1 MRTKVLAVAAG
12 LLLAVTA
19 LSAQNPPAARGKSA
33 TVRRPSVNP
42 FGPQPG
48 VKGVRNP
55 TDLKTVLY
63 YAADALGM
71 LRGGNEVDLVLTMEL
86 FAAGTMNVGG
96 EPCKLTNYRA
106 SIRYRPSQGNQNE
119 RLPVPAMREDFTCAG
134 PGGKPGSRRIQ
145 VVAGKFAWNE
155 GQVGMKATPAPD
167 GAVTERLL
175 RLWTLTPESAIKAAM
190 AAGAKTTLTTEGGLP
205 VLTFPLPAP
214 FESATMKATLDPKIF
229 RIDTNP
235 AGVKREFSHLI
246 DRTETRIGNRVIDT
260 SFSTYGDWNEEDLSS
275 MILLPRRIAQKQD
288 GVTVIDLTLL
298 KTDTYNPYV
307 IMPVPEAIGKAGG

>member
-1 MRTKVLAVAAG
+1 
-12 LLLAVTA
+12 
-19 LSAQNPPAARGKSA
+19 
-33 TVRRPSVNP
+33 
-42 FGPQPG
+42 
-48 VKGVRNP
+48 VRNP

-71 LRGGNEVDLVLTMEL
+71 LRGGREVDMVLTMEL

-96 EPCKLTNYRA
+96 QPCKLTNYRA
-106 SIRYRPSQGNQNE
+106 SIRYRPSEGNQNE

-134 PGGKPGSRRIQ
+134 SGGKPAPRRIQ

-155 GQVGMKATPAPD
+155 AEVGMKATLAPPE
-167 GAVTERLL
+167 AVNERLL
-175 RLWTLTPESAIKAAM
+175 RLWTMTPESAIKAAM

-205 VLTFPLPAP
+205 VLIFPLPAP
-214 FESATMKATLDPKIF
+214 FESATMKAVLDPKIF

-246 DRTETRIGNRVIDT
+246 DRTETRIGNRVIET
-260 SFSTYGDWNEEDLSS
+260 SYSNYGDWNEEDLSS
-275 MILLPRRIAQKQD
+275 MILLPRRIVQKQD
-288 GVTVIDLTLL
+288 GVTAFDLTLL

-307 IMPVPEAIGKAGG
+307 I